1 MIEEPSETKDYRN
14 AQHLALTSLRDL
26 EVALQ
31 RRLDTPLKY
40 RMVSQAQAAAAEK
53 AYLLW
58 NKAGAILPQPAFDA
72 ATTRSM
78 IYNQSAAARQLEAF
92 LQVSGVIILELCQAA
107 IRHFEARE
115 IAASYM
121 MIRSMVERI
130 ANVAALEDA
139 LQDFARATASPEK
152 PSEPL
157 ILAADKIGKA
167 LYGTRLDWL
176 KLSNADLRT
185 TAKEDLMYVRKQL
198 TMDVSARNV
207 LSSMD
212 KLDKRIR
219 GIRVSYDVLCEFLHP
234 NVGDL
239 YSATLKA
246 TSYSDAF
253 GTRHVIRE
261 IGLGPKDS
269 STALDLMAIMSQVLS
284 ISCEAIHLL
293 PSMMA
298 DLDALSKKAND
309 MAKGFAH
316 VVRKNYKTLFRKD
329 DLCPCLSGMTIRK
342 CK

>member
-1 MIEEPSETKDYRN
+1 
-14 AQHLALTSLRDL
+14 
-26 EVALQ
+26 
-31 RRLDTPLKY
+31 
-40 RMVSQAQAAAAEK
+40 
-53 AYLLW
+53 
-58 NKAGAILPQPAFDA
+58 
-72 ATTRSM
+72 M

-121 MIRSMVERI
+121 MIRSIIERI

-139 LQDFARATASPEK
+139 LQDFAHAAPSPDK

-157 ILAADKIGKA
+157 ISAADKIGKA
-167 LYGTRLDWL
+167 LYGTRLDWQ
-176 KLSNADLRT
+176 KLRNADLRT
-185 TAKEDLMYVRKQL
+185 AAKEDVAYVRKQL

-212 KLDKRIR
+212 KLDKRVR

-239 YSATLKA
+239 YSATLHA
-246 TSYSDAF
+246 TSHSDSF
-253 GTRHVIRE
+253 GTRHITRE

-269 STALDLMAIMSQVLS
+269 SAALDLMAIMSQVLS

-293 PSMMA
+293 PSTMA
-298 DLDALSKKAND
+298 ELDALSRKAND
-309 MAKGFAH
+309 MAKSFAH
-316 VVRKNYKTLFRKD
+316 VVRRNYKNLFRKD

-342 CK
+342 CR